1 MNTKHRLADEMIGLL
16 LISAITLISII
27 LLSLEIKKTQSIAR
41 AYYYKYTLESSENRY
56 MPQIEDAEVIKFLD
70 IQTENNWK
78 MMSKICK
85 RTTDRIRLAYEKHRY
100 L

>member
-41 AYYYKYTLESSENRY
+41 AYYYKYALESSENRY

-70 IQTENNWK
+70 IQNRKQLENDVKNLQENY
-78 MMSKICK
+78 
-85 RTTDRIRLAYEKHRY
+85 R
-100 L
+100 

>member
-41 AYYYKYTLESSENRY
+41 AYYYKYTLETSEKRY

-70 IQTENNWK
+70 IQNRKQLENDVKNLQENY
-78 MMSKICK
+78 
-85 RTTDRIRLAYEKHRY
+85 R
-100 L
+100 